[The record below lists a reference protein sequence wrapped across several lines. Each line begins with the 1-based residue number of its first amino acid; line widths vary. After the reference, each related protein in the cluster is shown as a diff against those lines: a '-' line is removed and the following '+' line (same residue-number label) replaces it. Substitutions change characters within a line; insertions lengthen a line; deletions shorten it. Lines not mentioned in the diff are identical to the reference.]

1 MKTGHRKNH
10 GKGFQVPAGPHS
22 FESALKNSPIIE
34 AYPLK
39 CTRTRSVGLLY
50 CHVRKFKNRSFAK
63 KIMQT
68 QFRCDYP

>member
-10 GKGFQVPAGPHS
+10 GKGFLVPAGPHS

-39 CTRTRSVGLLY
+39 SIRTRAGGIAVLPGME
-50 CHVRKFKNRSFAK
+50 V
-63 KIMQT
+63 
-68 QFRCDYP
+68 